1 MSDNISLMLEKFK
14 RQEGRLNE
22 SRQSVLSASP
32 FDTIKDTY
40 KNQIESSE
48 KYRVSVLR
56 GVSVF
61 SKLNDKYLLS
71 AAHYLEELNIPQ
83 GTVIIRQ
90 DEVGDSF
97 YVVQEGNVVVTRQSN
112 MQNVNEVPKE
122 LATLGPNSFIGEI
135 SLLTSETRTATV
147 TVVSPMAKILKMTKS
162 KFDEVMAQCNKQ
174 RFNDKLT
181 LGKQVINRVPL
192 FQPLATLQKK
202 ILLENMRPIL
212 FQPNTYICRQG
223 MSGNT
228 FYIIAEG
235 QCKVTVNSGNG
246 AEKDITRLSVGDF
259 FGEVALI
266 EQNNKRTANVISAT
280 QVSCMTL
287 SRVEFSSLLS
297 NVRNS
302 LLENSTVR
310 SIALRKAKK
319 NITAV
324 KGQIGKRRI
333 TVMNDANDKNYLL
346 VPGMLRKF
354 MKSMNESLY
363 LSIYARFYRELLL
376 RPGKAELYGDHA
388 RNIVVMH
395 SSRETAVHAIM
406 AQVLTTGK
414 QDPNERD
421 PLDSS
426 FLYGVLMQPNML
438 RDKICKGWSS
448 YQYRLLCRQVRVI
461 RVKPLTK
468 VIEAGSNGSSAY
480 LILRGSVRV
489 YASQTM
495 TSQGLSNDGTHQNYL
510 KYEEDLFPGQI
521 FAESSLDGIKIRLI
535 TVQAVTN
542 CDLAVLEFAD
552 FSSASI
558 ENTQKES
565 VDDRFQFLSRT
576 ALLRS
581 WDGIELYRM
590 STAMSREECSK
601 GFVIVRKGVIS
612 NKLCFLMSGKIDVVV
627 GLGTTQRT
635 HVITTIKKGELFNE
649 SGILN
654 YAQSLNSN
662 ATIQEKPDL
671 HTETSFAICGSNVTV
686 LCLDE
691 AKYNM
696 FDQATLDK
704 IVSTFKE
711 KQDWRNSRTKHFRNE
726 NKSVNKWKK
735 KIQLERAIEATKW
748 QPPTFLKPRVQV
760 RDTLGTLDDI
770 PSMLDSKVDPM
781 LAISTC
787 KNARES
793 KKVLNIIR
801 ECHRPKSARV
811 ASARQYSDICNPKR
825 SLHEYSLTRATTAP
839 HLSMVTEN
847 SFLPR
852 IDSIDATSNN
862 KDFQHE
868 DCGAPGKSSP
878 PDRFLSTPIKLL
890 GSNVFKGRK

>member
-1 MSDNISLMLEKFK
+1 MDDNISTMLENFK
-14 RQEGRLNE
+14 RQECRLNDN
-22 SRQSVLSASP
+22 RLSLLSTSP
-32 FDTIKDTY
+32 LVTMKDTY
-40 KNQIESSE
+40 KNQIETSE

-56 GVSVF
+56 NVSTF
-61 SKLNDKYLLS
+61 SKLTDKYLLS
-71 AAHYLEELNIPQ
+71 AAHYMEELVMPR

-90 DEVGDSF
+90 DDVGDSF
-97 YVVQEGNVVVTRQSN
+97 YVVQEGYVKVTRQSN
-112 MQNVNEVPKE
+112 PQNVNEVPKE

-147 TVVSPMAKILKMTKS
+147 TVVSPTAKILKMTKQ
-162 KFDEVMAQCNKQ
+162 KFDEVIAQCNKQ
-174 RFNDKLT
+174 MFDDKLN

-202 ILLENMRPIL
+202 VLLESMRPIL

-223 MSGNT
+223 MSANT

-235 QCKVTVNSGNG
+235 HCKVTVNAGNG
-246 AEKDITRLSVGDF
+246 AEKDVTRLGVGDF

-266 EQNNKRTANVISAT
+266 EQNNKRIANVISTT

-333 TVMNDANDKNYLL
+333 TVLNDNNDKNYLL
-346 VPGMLRKF
+346 VPGILRKL

-363 LSIYARFYRELLL
+363 VSIYARLYRELII

-388 RNIVVMH
+388 KNIPLMYPG
-395 SSRETAVHAIM
+395 RESAVHAIM
-406 AQVLTTGK
+406 THVLAIGK
-414 QDPNERD
+414 QDPNARD

-438 RDKICKGWSS
+438 RDKICKGWPS

-489 YASQTM
+489 YASQT
-495 TSQGLSNDGTHQNYL
+495 TTTGASSDGTHQNCL
-510 KYEEDLFPGQI
+510 KYEEELFPGQI
-521 FAESSLDGIKIRLI
+521 FAESALDGIKIRLV

-558 ENTQKES
+558 ENNQKES

-590 STAMSREECSK
+590 ATAMTREESSK
-601 GFVIVRKGVIS
+601 GHVIVRKGVIS

-627 GLGTTQRT
+627 GLGATQRN

-654 YAQSLNSN
+654 YAQSLTST
-662 ATIQEKPDL
+662 AAVQEKPDL
-671 HTETSFAICGSNVTV
+671 YSETSFAICGSNVTV
-686 LCLDE
+686 LCVDE
-691 AKYNM
+691 SKYSM

-726 NKSVNKWKK
+726 NKSVSKWKK

-748 QPPTFLKPRVQV
+748 QPPAILKPKTRA
-760 RDTLGTLDDI
+760 RDSIGSLDDI
-770 PSMLDSKVDPM
+770 PILLDSKVDPV
-781 LAISTC
+781 LAMSTC
-787 KNARES
+787 KNARDS
-793 KKVLNIIR
+793 KKALSVIR

-811 ASARQYSDICNPKR
+811 ASAKKYNDICNPKR
-825 SLHEYSLTRATTAP
+825 SLPRAYSQSSGASTAP
-839 HLSMVTEN
+839 NMSASMSTA
-847 SFLPR
+847 FLPR
-852 IDSIDATSNN
+852 LDELDSTKQQI
-862 KDFQHE
+862 
-868 DCGAPGKSSP
+868 GAQPSFAPLNESCSSP
-878 PDRFLSTPIKLL
+878 DHIFFSPKLMGST
-890 GSNVFKGRK
+890 VFKGRR

>member
-1 MSDNISLMLEKFK
+1 MDDNISLLLESFK
-14 RQEGRLNE
+14 RQEGQLSKNRLN
-22 SRQSVLSASP
+22 VLSASP
-32 FDTIKDTY
+32 FVTIKDTY
-40 KNQIESSE
+40 KNQIENSE

-56 GVSVF
+56 NVSTF
-61 SKLNDKYLLS
+61 SKLTDKYLLS
-71 AAHYLEELNIPQ
+71 AAHYMEELLLPK
-83 GTVIIRQ
+83 GTLIIRQ

-97 YVVQEGNVVVTRQSN
+97 YVVQEGFVVVTRKSN
-112 MQNVNEVPKE
+112 PHDPAEVPKE
-122 LATLGPNSFIGEI
+122 LATLGPNSYIGEI

-147 TVVSPMAKILKMTKS
+147 AVVSPMAKILKMTKQ
-162 KFDEVMAQCNKQ
+162 KFDEVMAQCSKQ
-174 RFNDKLT
+174 MFNDKLN
-181 LGKQVINRVPL
+181 LGKQVINKVPL

-202 ILLENMRPIL
+202 ILLESMRPIL

-235 QCKVTVNSGNG
+235 QCKVTVNAGNG
-246 AEKDITRLSVGDF
+246 TEKDITRLGVGDF

-287 SRVEFSSLLS
+287 SRAEFSSLLS

-319 NITAV
+319 NITSV

-333 TVMNDANDKNYLL
+333 TVLNDSNDKNYLL
-346 VPGMLRKF
+346 VPGILRKF

-363 LSIYARFYRELLL
+363 LSIYARFYRDLVL
-376 RPGKAELYGDHA
+376 RPNKTDLYGDHA
-388 RNIVVMH
+388 KNITLMH
-395 SSRETAVHAIM
+395 SGRESAVQAIM
-406 AQVLTTGK
+406 THVLAVGK
-414 QDPNERD
+414 QDPNDRD
-421 PLDSS
+421 PSDSS
-426 FLYGVLMQPNML
+426 FIYGVMMQPNML
-438 RDKICKGWSS
+438 RDKICKGWPS

-468 VIEAGSNGSSAY
+468 IIEAGSNGSSAY

-489 YASQTM
+489 YASQTVS
-495 TSQGLSNDGTHQNYL
+495 SQGISNDGSHKNYL

-521 FAESSLDGIKIRLI
+521 FAESSLDGIKIRLV

-558 ENTQKES
+558 ENNQKES

-590 STAMSREECSK
+590 ATAMNREEASK
-601 GFVIVRKGVIS
+601 GHVIVRKGATS
-612 NKLCFLMSGKIDVVV
+612 KKLCFLMSGKIDVVV
-627 GLGTTQRT
+627 GLGATQRN

-649 SGILN
+649 SGVLN
-654 YAQSLNSN
+654 YAQSLSSN
-662 ATIQEKPDL
+662 TASAQEKPDL
-671 HTETSFAICGSNVTV
+671 YTETSYAVCGSNVTV
-686 LCLDE
+686 LCLE
-691 AKYNM
+691 ESKYSM

-704 IVSTFKE
+704 IVLNFKE
-711 KQDWRNSRTKHFRNE
+711 KQDWRNSRTKHFRIE
-726 NKSVNKWKK
+726 NKSVSKWKK
-735 KIQLERAIEATKW
+735 KIQMERAIEATKW
-748 QPPTFLKPRVQV
+748 QPPASYLKPRVQV
-760 RDTLGTLDDI
+760 RDTVNTLDDI
-770 PSMLDSKVDPM
+770 PIMLDSKVDPV

-787 KNARES
+787 KNVRES
-793 KKVLNIIR
+793 KKVVSIIR

-811 ASARQYSDICNPKR
+811 ASAKKYNDICNPKR
-825 SLHEYSLTRATTAP
+825 SIHEYTRASTAP
-839 HLSMVTEN
+839 SGMSRADN
-847 SFLPR
+847 FLPK
-852 IDSIDATSNN
+852 IDKTGDINDQRNPRAADDSSHDYLLSCQMKLMGSTVIKGRSSNN
-862 KDFQHE
+862 D
-868 DCGAPGKSSP
+868 A
-878 PDRFLSTPIKLL
+878 
-890 GSNVFKGRK
+890 

>member
-1 MSDNISLMLEKFK
+1 MDDNISLLLENFK
-14 RQEGRLNE
+14 LQEGQLSEN
-22 SRQSVLSASP
+22 RQRVLSASP
-32 FDTIKDTY
+32 FLTIKDTY
-40 KNQIESSE
+40 KNQIENSE

-56 GVSVF
+56 NVSTF
-61 SKLNDKYLLS
+61 SKLTDKYLLS
-71 AAHYLEELNIPQ
+71 AAHYMEELLLPK

-97 YVVQEGNVVVTRQSN
+97 YVVQEGYVVVTRQSN
-112 MQNVNEVPKE
+112 VHDSSEVPKE
-122 LATLGPNSFIGEI
+122 LATLGPNSYIGEI

-147 TVVSPMAKILKMTKS
+147 TVVSPVAKILKMTKQ
-162 KFDEVMAQCNKQ
+162 KFDEVMAQCSKQ
-174 RFNDKLT
+174 MFNDKLN
-181 LGKQVINRVPL
+181 LGKQVINKVPL

-202 ILLENMRPIL
+202 ILLESMRPIL

-235 QCKVTVNSGNG
+235 QCKVTVNAGNG
-246 AEKDITRLSVGDF
+246 TEKDITRLGVGDF

-319 NITAV
+319 NITSV

-333 TVMNDANDKNYLL
+333 TVMNDANEKNYLL
-346 VPGMLRKF
+346 VPGILRKF

-376 RPGKAELYGDHA
+376 RPNKAELYGDHA
-388 RNIVVMH
+388 KNITVMH
-395 SSRETAVHAIM
+395 AGREAAVQAIM
-406 AQVLTTGK
+406 THVLTVGK
-414 QDPNERD
+414 QDPNDRD

-438 RDKICKGWSS
+438 RDKICKGWPS

-468 VIEAGSNGSSAY
+468 IIEAGSNGSSAY

-495 TSQGLSNDGTHQNYL
+495 ASQGMTNEASHKNFL

-521 FAESSLDGIKIRLI
+521 FAESSLDGIKIRLV

-590 STAMSREECSK
+590 ATAMNREECSK
-601 GFVIVRKGVIS
+601 GHVIVRKGATS

-627 GLGTTQRT
+627 GLGATQRN

-649 SGILN
+649 SGVLN
-654 YAQSLNSN
+654 YAQTLNNN
-662 ATIQEKPDL
+662 AAAQEKPDL
-671 HTETSFAICGSNVTV
+671 FTETSYAVCGSNVTV

-691 AKYNM
+691 SKYNM
-696 FDQATLDK
+696 FDQPTLDK
-704 IVSTFKE
+704 IVSNFKE
-711 KQDWRNSRTKHFRNE
+711 KQDWRNSRTKHFRIE
-726 NKSVNKWKK
+726 NKSVSKWKK
-735 KIQLERAIEATKW
+735 KIQMERAIEATKW
-748 QPPTFLKPRVQV
+748 QPPSFLKPRVTV
-760 RDTLGTLDDI
+760 RDTVGTLDDI
-770 PSMLDSKVDPM
+770 PIMLDSKVDPV

-793 KKVLNIIR
+793 KKVLGIIR

-811 ASARQYSDICNPKR
+811 ATAKKYNDICNPKR
-825 SLHEYSLTRATTAP
+825 SIHEYSRASTAP
-839 HLSMVTEN
+839 GMSRAD
-847 SFLPR
+847 SFLPKL
-852 IDSIDATSNN
+852 DSTNDLVDQTPQLGEASN
-862 KDFQHE
+862 E
-868 DCGAPGKSSP
+868 YL
-878 PDRFLSTPIKLL
+878 LSCQIKLM
-890 GSNVFKGRK
+890 GSTVFKGRKSNNNA

>member
-1 MSDNISLMLEKFK
+1 MDDNISLLLENFK
-14 RQEGRLNE
+14 LQEGQLSEN
-22 SRQSVLSASP
+22 RQRVLSASP
-32 FDTIKDTY
+32 FLTIKDTY
-40 KNQIESSE
+40 KNQIENSE

-56 GVSVF
+56 NVSTF
-61 SKLNDKYLLS
+61 SKLTDKYLLS
-71 AAHYLEELNIPQ
+71 AAHYMEELLLPK

-97 YVVQEGNVVVTRQSN
+97 YVVQEGYVVVTRQSN
-112 MQNVNEVPKE
+112 VHDSTEVPKE
-122 LATLGPNSFIGEI
+122 LATLGPNSYIGEI

-147 TVVSPMAKILKMTKS
+147 TVLSPVAKILKMTKQ
-162 KFDEVMAQCNKQ
+162 KFDEVMAQCSKQ
-174 RFNDKLT
+174 MFNDKLN
-181 LGKQVINRVPL
+181 LGKQVINKVPL

-202 ILLENMRPIL
+202 ILLESMRPIL

-235 QCKVTVNSGNG
+235 QCKVTVNAGNG
-246 AEKDITRLSVGDF
+246 TEKDITRLGVGDF

-319 NITAV
+319 NITSSV

-333 TVMNDANDKNYLL
+333 TVMNDANEKNYLL
-346 VPGMLRKF
+346 VPGILRKF

-376 RPGKAELYGDHA
+376 RPNKAELYGDHA
-388 RNIVVMH
+388 KNITVMH
-395 SSRETAVHAIM
+395 AGRESAVQAIM
-406 AQVLTTGK
+406 THVLTVGK
-414 QDPNERD
+414 QDPNDRD

-438 RDKICKGWSS
+438 RDKICKGWPS

-468 VIEAGSNGSSAY
+468 IIEAGSNGSSAY

-489 YASQTM
+489 YASQTIA
-495 TSQGLSNDGTHQNYL
+495 SQGMTNEGSHKNFL

-521 FAESSLDGIKIRLI
+521 FAESSLDGIKIRLV

-590 STAMSREECSK
+590 ATAMNREECSK
-601 GFVIVRKGVIS
+601 GHVIVRKGATS

-627 GLGTTQRT
+627 GLGATQRN

-649 SGILN
+649 SGVLN
-654 YAQSLNSN
+654 YAQTLNNN
-662 ATIQEKPDL
+662 AAAQEKPDL
-671 HTETSFAICGSNVTV
+671 FTETSYAVCGSNVTV

-691 AKYNM
+691 SKYSM
-696 FDQATLDK
+696 FDQPTLDK
-704 IVSTFKE
+704 IVANFKE
-711 KQDWRNSRTKHFRNE
+711 KQDWRNSRTKHFRIE
-726 NKSVNKWKK
+726 NKSVSKWKK
-735 KIQLERAIEATKW
+735 KIQMERAIEATKW
-748 QPPTFLKPRVQV
+748 QPPSFLKPRMTA
-760 RDTLGTLDDI
+760 RDTVGTLDDI
-770 PSMLDSKVDPM
+770 PIMLDSKVDPV

-793 KKVLNIIR
+793 KKVLGIIR

-811 ASARQYSDICNPKR
+811 ATAKKYNDICNPKR
-825 SLHEYSLTRATTAP
+825 SIHEYTRASTAP
-839 HLSMVTEN
+839 NMSRSD
-847 SFLPR
+847 SFLPKL
-852 IDSIDATSNN
+852 DSTVDLTDQSSQHGETSN
-862 KDFQHE
+862 E
-868 DCGAPGKSSP
+868 YL
-878 PDRFLSTPIKLL
+878 LSCQIKLM
-890 GSNVFKGRK
+890 GSTVFKGRSSNNNA

>member
-1 MSDNISLMLEKFK
+1 MDESSISVLLEKFK
-14 RQEGRLNE
+14 REEEIFSG
-22 SRQSVLSASP
+22 SRRHVLKVSP
-32 FDTIKDTY
+32 FETIKDTY

-56 GVSVF
+56 NVSTF
-61 SKLNDKYLLS
+61 SKLTDKYLLS
-71 AAHYLEELNIPQ
+71 AAHYLEELNVPK
-83 GTVIIRQ
+83 GTEIIRQ
-90 DEVGDSF
+90 DDVGDSF
-97 YVVQEGNVVVTRQSN
+97 YVIQEGQVVVTRKSN
-112 MQNVNEVPKE
+112 IHDMSETPKE
-122 LATLGPNSFIGEI
+122 LATLGANAYIGEI

-147 TVVSPMAKILKMTKS
+147 TVISPMAKILKMTKQ

-174 RFNDKLT
+174 MFNDKLN

-192 FQPLATLQKK
+192 FQPLGTLQKK
-202 ILLENMRPIL
+202 VLLENMRPIL

-235 QCKVTVNSGNG
+235 QCKVTVNAGNG
-246 AEKDITRLSVGDF
+246 AEKDITRLGVGDF

-287 SRVEFSSLLS
+287 SRVEFTSLLA

-319 NITAV
+319 NIASV

-333 TVMNDANDKNYLL
+333 TVMTESNDKNYLL
-346 VPGMLRKF
+346 VPGILRKF
-354 MKSMNESLY
+354 IKSMNESLY
-363 LSIYARFYRELLL
+363 LSIYARFYRELVL
-376 RPGKAELYGDHA
+376 RPGKTELYGDHA
-388 RNIVVMH
+388 KSVTVMH
-395 SSRETAVHAIM
+395 SNRECAVHAIM
-406 AQVLTTGK
+406 SQVLSTGR

-421 PLDSS
+421 PMDSS

-438 RDKICKGWSS
+438 RDKICKGWPS
-448 YQYRLLCRQVRVI
+448 YQYRLLCRQLRVI

-468 VIEAGSNGSSAY
+468 VIEAGSNGTSAY

-489 YASQTM
+489 YASQTV
-495 TSQGLSNDGTHQNYL
+495 TNAGLSSEGSLAKNYL

-521 FAESSLDGIKIRLI
+521 FAESSLDGIKIRLV

-542 CDLAVLEFAD
+542 CDLAVIEFSD

-558 ENTQKES
+558 EGNQKES

-590 STAMSREECSK
+590 ATTLSREEYSK
-601 GFVIVRKGVIS
+601 GHVIVRKGVVS

-627 GLGTTQRT
+627 GLGATQRN

-662 ATIQEKPDL
+662 AAVQEKPDL
-671 HTETSFAICGSNVTV
+671 YQETSFAVCGSNVAV
-686 LCLDE
+686 LSLDE
-691 AKYNM
+691 SKYNM

-711 KQDWRNSRTKHFRNE
+711 KQDWRVSRTKHFRIE

-735 KIQLERAIEATKW
+735 KIQLERALEATKW
-748 QPPTFLKPRVQV
+748 QPPSILKPKA
-760 RDTLGTLDDI
+760 RDDDAINSLDDI
-770 PSMLDSKVDPM
+770 PIALDSKVDPM

-787 KNARES
+787 RNVRES
-793 KKVLNIIR
+793 KKVLSIIR
-801 ECHRPKSARV
+801 ECHRPKSARL
-811 ASARQYSDICNPKR
+811 ASSRKFNEVLNPKR
-825 SLHEYSLTRATTAP
+825 SLNDYTISRASTAP
-839 HLSMVTEN
+839 NLSPCGHLPPIDTTDSMNQHSYGTNEN
-847 SFLPR
+847 IL
-852 IDSIDATSNN
+852 
-862 KDFQHE
+862 
-868 DCGAPGKSSP
+868 SSP
-878 PDRFLSTPIKLL
+878 IRLM
-890 GSNVFKGRK
+890 GSSIVKGKDSS